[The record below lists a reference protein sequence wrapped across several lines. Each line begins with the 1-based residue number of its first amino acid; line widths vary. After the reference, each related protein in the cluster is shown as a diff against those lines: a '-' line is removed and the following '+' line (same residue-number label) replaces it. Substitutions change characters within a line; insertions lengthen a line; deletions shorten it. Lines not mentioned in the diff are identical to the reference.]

1 MFDRLVVPVKP
12 ALVSAPALFQ
22 PSPIMLINDFSSF
35 ITDLW
40 SFIGVIEVGERRAT
54 AAAEKT
60 ARRHAIVSAAAD
72 LLSRW
77 SLTDIT
83 MERVAAR
90 TGIAK
95 GTVYL
100 YFRTKEMLF
109 LSLYEELHNRWQVDL
124 REHLISADRP
134 LEVREAARIISASL
148 LREPLLL
155 RLHAVALP
163 ELEKD
168 LDFVTSAALIRQRER
183 RLAKTASAL
192 KEKIPGIDIGQARHF
207 LSQVG
212 WVVAGLAQAAASA
225 TSAPPSGTRQEG
237 IAARIDFTTE
247 LQSILTALLQAAD
260 TSPQPESGRFWEP
273 DQRQ

>member
-1 MFDRLVVPVKP
+1 
-12 ALVSAPALFQ
+12 
-22 PSPIMLINDFSSF
+22 
-35 ITDLW
+35 
-40 SFIGVIEVGERRAT
+40 VGERRAT

-83 MERVAAR
+83 MDRIAAR
-90 TGIAK
+90 AGIAK

-134 LEVREAARIISASL
+134 LEAREAARIIGASL

-155 RLHAVALP
+155 RLYAVPLP
-163 ELEKD
+163 VLEKD
-168 LDFVTSAALIRQRER
+168 LDPEASAAVTLTRDQRIDE
-183 RLAKTASAL
+183 TASVL
-192 KEKIPGIDIGQARHF
+192 VESIPAITIGQARRF
-207 LSQVG
+207 LRRIG
-212 WVVAGLAQAAASA
+212 WVVAGLAQAASSA
-225 TSAPPSGTRQEG
+225 TSAPQSGTRQEG
-237 IAARIDFTTE
+237 IAARVDFTTE
-247 LQSILTALLQAAD
+247 LQSILTVLLQAAD
-260 TSPQPESGRFWEP
+260 TSPQPESSGFWES